1 MNGEF
6 SKYYEL
12 SIIHLWLQGKTR
24 DEIAEESG
32 ISQGKVSNIIA
43 NWRNRLGKSDADTIR
58 EFAKEL
64 RLEELTVE
72 NCAIGFRTSKT
83 LQKLN
88 IAEAEIEQ
96 FLTSIYEF
104 SQKIDME
111 NDNLRDCLIEI
122 ARLSHEL
129 PISDLPNYMQRKR
142 EEKEKLEKKIKDLEE
157 QIQIIERKEL
167 AAGEKLSFS
176 LKNANTTLVELDI
189 FLNVKSELEKYGI
202 PIEDIN
208 K

>member
-6 SKYYEL
+6 PKYYEL